1 MSSTKAASS
10 TALDLPADD
19 RVVTRHQV
27 GHIYL
32 IGLNR
37 VLKRNAFDLEMRA
50 ELALAYGEME
60 RDDDIRVG
68 LFYAHGEHFT
78 GGLDMAKVGNALREG
93 RGGIPE
99 GGVDPRQ
106 LTGIQRRKPVV
117 SATQGWC
124 MTLGIELL
132 LATDIRIAA
141 EDAKFSQ
148 MEISRGIYPFG
159 GATIRFPREV
169 GWGNAMR
176 YMLTA
181 EPFGA
186 DEALRMGL
194 VQEVVPAGR
203 QLQRAYEI
211 AQLIADQ
218 APLGV
223 STTLTAARRAERDGE
238 RIAAEQLVPDMLR
251 LLNTEDGAEGV
262 ASFLERRPAEF
273 TGR

>member
-1 MSSTKAASS
+1 MT
-10 TALDLPADD
+10 TIDGIDLSGDD

-27 GHIYL
+27 GHVYFM
-32 IGLNR
+32 GLNR
-37 VLKRNAFDLEMRA
+37 VPKRNAFDLEMRA
-50 ELALAYGEME
+50 ELALAFGEME

-68 LFYAHGEHFT
+68 VFYAHGDHFT

-93 RGGIPE
+93 RGGVPE

-106 LTGIQRRKPVV
+106 LTGPQRRKPVV

-132 LATDIRIAA
+132 LATDIRVAA

-181 EPFGA
+181 EPFDA
-186 DEALRMGL
+186 AEALRMGL
-194 VQEVVPAGR
+194 VQEVVPVGR
-203 QLQRAYEI
+203 QLHRAHQI
-211 AQLIADQ
+211 AAMIAAQ

-223 STTLTAARRAERDGE
+223 SMTLTAARRAERDGE
-238 RIAAEQLVPDMLR
+238 RIAAEQLLPDMLT
-251 LLNTEDGAEGV
+251 LLDSEDGAEGV
-262 ASFLERRPAEF
+262 ASFVERRPARF